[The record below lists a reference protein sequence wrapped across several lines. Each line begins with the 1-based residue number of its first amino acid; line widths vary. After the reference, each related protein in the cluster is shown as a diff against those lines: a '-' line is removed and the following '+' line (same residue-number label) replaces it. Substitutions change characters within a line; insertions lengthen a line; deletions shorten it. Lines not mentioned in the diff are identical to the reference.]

1 MFCLGYIYIY
11 INFKTAIKIAD
22 VCGITAYILV
32 DTYRLFTDACYLQLY
47 GRWDPENGNSNFL

>member
-47 GRWDPENGNSNFL
+47 GR